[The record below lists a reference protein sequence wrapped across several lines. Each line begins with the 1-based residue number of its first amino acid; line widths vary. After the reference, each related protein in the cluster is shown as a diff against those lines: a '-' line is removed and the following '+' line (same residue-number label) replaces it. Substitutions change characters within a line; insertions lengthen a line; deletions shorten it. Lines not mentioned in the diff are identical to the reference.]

1 LKSVGFREASE
12 KLQKLEK
19 ENKKMSLTMQ
29 QLESSHTK
37 DAEFNVELTKEK
49 NKVESNK
56 DKYVTQIFS
65 ITH

>member
-1 LKSVGFREASE
+1 
-12 KLQKLEK
+12 
-19 ENKKMSLTMQ
+19 MSLTMQ